1 MILIPPV
8 IPLQTAEDV
17 RRIVSTNDATA
28 QGILIGVC
36 LLMVSAVIVLYRE
49 NRNMQKEYV
58 DTMKEVH
65 LQLIKVNDNYN
76 EFVRIMYRNEK
87 GV

>member
-1 MILIPPV
+1 VILIPPV

>member
-8 IPLQTAEDV
+8 IPLQSAEDV
-17 RRIVSTNDATA
+17 RRIVSTNDATT

-36 LLMVSAVIVLYRE
+36 ILLVGAVVVLYKE
-49 NRNMQKEYV
+49 NRKMQKEYV

-76 EFVRIMYRNEK
+76 EFVRIMYRNER
-87 GV
+87 GA

>member
-1 MILIPPV
+1 VIIIPPI
-8 IPLQTAEDV
+8 IPLQSAEDV
-17 RRIVSTNDATA
+17 RRIVSTNDATT

-36 LLMVSAVIVLYRE
+36 LLLVSAVVVLYRE
-49 NRNMQKEYV
+49 NRKMQKEYV

>member
-8 IPLQTAEDV
+8 IPLQSAEDV
-17 RRIVSTNDATA
+17 RRIVSTNDATT

-36 LLMVSAVIVLYRE
+36 ILLVGAVVVLYKE
-49 NRNMQKEYV
+49 NRKMQKEYV

>member
-8 IPLQTAEDV
+8 IPLQSAEDV

-58 DTMKEVH
+58 KTMKDVH

-76 EFVRIMYRNEK
+76 EFVRMMYRNER
-87 GV
+87 GA

>member
-1 MILIPPV
+1 MIIFPPI

-28 QGILIGVC
+28 QGILIGVS
-36 LLMVSAVIVLYRE
+36 LLLVGAVVVLYKE
-49 NRNMQKEYV
+49 NRKMQKEYV

-76 EFVRIMYRNEK
+76 EFVRMMYRN
-87 GV
+87 GRGA

>member
-58 DTMKEVH
+58 KTMKEVH

-76 EFVRIMYRNEK
+76 EFVRIMYRNGK

>member
-1 MILIPPV
+1 MIIIPPI
-8 IPLQTAEDV
+8 IPLQSAEDV
-17 RRIVSTNDATA
+17 RRIVSTNDATT

-36 LLMVSAVIVLYRE
+36 LLLVSAVVVLYRE
-49 NRNMQKEYV
+49 NRKMQKEYV